1 MMDGVTARRK
11 GWASGRAM
19 AIVDTSIEGGASG
32 RFGDIPA
39 ASRRS
44 LSWSE
49 SIVSGLVG
57 ASDALALTIVG
68 LFYYALFPGWGVAT
82 YQTYLT
88 EIAVNVGLTLS
99 VFHYAGLYDCNTIV
113 SWPSRM
119 RHMVLLSALVTLVL
133 LTLAVALRI
142 SHHFSQLWFFASFL
156 TSSIVI
162 FVLRGC
168 AKLLIR
174 HLAMAGML
182 VRNVAIVGA
191 SGQAQHLVARLRLQ
205 DAPWKRIVGIFDDRR
220 TRISRDLHGYPVL
233 GNLNDLVRY
242 VRSGK
247 IHDVVIA
254 LPWSADER
262 LIGIISHLR
271 ALPVH
276 VYLGSD
282 LIGYHF
288 PRHREQMLE
297 GVPVIEIASAP
308 LTGWSGLI
316 KNIED
321 KVVAGGLVV
330 LLSPLLLLIGLA
342 IRLDSAGPVLFRQKR
357 YGFNN
362 QEIVVYKF
370 RTMRHDRPR
379 EQGVPQ
385 ARKNDPRVTRVGRIL
400 RCTSLDELPQLFNV
414 LRGDMSMVGPRPHA
428 VAHNEQYAELI
439 GGYHGRHKVKPGITG
454 WAQINGF
461 RGETD
466 TLEKMRLR
474 VEHDIFYIENWSL
487 WFDLKIM
494 FLTSLTGWAHKNAY

>member
-1 MMDGVTARRK
+1 MRATLGSSSKDMATVETSMDAEP
-11 GWASGRAM
+11 SGRA
-19 AIVDTSIEGGASG
+19 AEFA
-32 RFGDIPA
+32 A
-39 ASRRS
+39 ASRRTV
-44 LSWSE
+44 SWSE

-57 ASDALALTIVG
+57 AADALALALIG
-68 LFYYALFPGWGVAT
+68 LFYYSVFPGWSTET
-82 YQTYLT
+82 YQAYLT

-119 RHMVLLSALVTLVL
+119 RQMVLLNALVTLVL
-133 LTLAVALRI
+133 LTLALALRI
-142 SHHFSQLWFFASFL
+142 SDHFSQHWFFASFL

-162 FVLRGC
+162 FGLRGC

-174 HLAMAGML
+174 QLATAGML
-182 VRNVAIVGA
+182 VRNVAVVGA
-191 SGQAQHLVARLRLQ
+191 SGQAQQLVSRLRLE

-220 TRISRDLHGYPVL
+220 TRISRDVNGFPVL
-233 GNLNDLVRY
+233 GNLDDLVRY

-247 IHDVVIA
+247 IQDVVIT

-262 LIGIISHLR
+262 LVGIIGNLR
-271 ALPVH
+271 SLPVH
-276 VYLGSD
+276 IYLGSD

-297 GVPVIEIASAP
+297 GVPVLEIASAP
-308 LTGWSGLI
+308 LTGWSGLV

-321 KVVAGGLVV
+321 KIVAVGLVV
-330 LLSPLLLLIGLA
+330 LLAPLLLLIALA
-342 IRLDSAGPVLFRQKR
+342 IRFASPGPVLFRQKR

-362 QEIVVYKF
+362 QEIIVYKF
-370 RTMRHDRPR
+370 RTMYHNRPR
-379 EQGVPQ
+379 EDGVPQ
-385 ARKNDPRVTRVGRIL
+385 ARKNDPRVTRVGRLL
-400 RCTSLDELPQLFNV
+400 RATSLDELPQLFNV
-414 LRGDMSMVGPRPHA
+414 LQGNMSMVGPRPHA
-428 VAHNEQYAELI
+428 VEHNEQYAQLI

-466 TLEKMRLR
+466 TLDKMRAR

-487 WFDLKIM
+487 WFDAKIM
-494 FLTSLTGWAHKNAY
+494 VLTAIGGWAHKNAY

>member
-1 MMDGVTARRK
+1 MTT
-11 GWASGRAM
+11 
-19 AIVDTSIEGGASG
+19 IDTSMEAEASS
-32 RFGDIPA
+32 RIADFPS

-44 LSWSE
+44 ISWSE

-57 ASDALALTIVG
+57 AADALALILVG
-68 LFYYALFPGWGVAT
+68 LFYYTVFPGWSAAT
-82 YQTYLT
+82 YQTYMT

-119 RHMVLLSALVTLVL
+119 RQMVLLSALVTLIL
-133 LTLAVALRI
+133 LTLALALRI
-142 SHHFSQLWFFASFL
+142 SDQFSQLWFFASFL
-156 TSSIVI
+156 TSSVLI
-162 FVLRGC
+162 FTLRGC
-168 AKLLIR
+168 AKVLIR
-174 HLAMAGML
+174 QLATAGML

-191 SGQAQHLVARLRLQ
+191 SGQAQHLVSRLRLE

-220 TRISRDLHGYPVL
+220 TRISRDVNGFPVL
-233 GNLNDLVRY
+233 GNLDDLVRY

-247 IHDVVIA
+247 IHDVVIT

-262 LIGIISHLR
+262 LVGIIGKLR
-271 ALPVH
+271 SLPVH
-276 VYLGSD
+276 IYLGSD

-288 PRHREQMLE
+288 PRHREQLLE
-297 GVPVIEIASAP
+297 GVPVLEIASAP

-321 KVVAGGLVV
+321 KIVAGGLLV
-330 LLSPLLLLIGLA
+330 LLSPLMLLIALA
-342 IRLDSAGPVLFRQKR
+342 IRINSPGPILFRQKR

-370 RTMRHDRPR
+370 RSMYHNRPR
-379 EQGVPQ
+379 EAGVPQ
-385 ARKNDPRVTRVGRIL
+385 ATKNDPRVTSIGRIL
-400 RCTSLDELPQLFNV
+400 RSTSLDELPQLLNV
-414 LRGDMSMVGPRPHA
+414 LEGNMSMVGPRPHA
-428 VAHNEQYAELI
+428 VEHNEQYAEFI

-466 TLEKMRLR
+466 TLEKMRAR

-487 WFDLKIM
+487 WFDIKIM
-494 FLTSLTGWAHKNAY
+494 MLTAFAGWAHKNAY